1 MAEYDRDTTPNLDRI
16 AARSAGQYLD
26 ECIAH
31 GHFTLISSA
40 SILSGLYPS
49 RHGVGLGRSRLPD
62 MRTIAER
69 FRDRGYHTA
78 GLSRNAFA
86 SSAVGLDRG
95 FDRFELLSPR
105 SLLRVAGPVTV
116 AKYLLGIRRHSVGL
130 EPDLRQHATGYLMTA
145 VAEDWIESLA
155 ANEDPSF
162 LYLHYN
168 EPHRPYCPPLPYR
181 RAFAEDI
188 ELSADEAAAIA
199 MGVHDNLMEIIATGY
214 ELSEAEWEAL
224 IAMYDAGIAHTD
236 ACIGRLFDT
245 IQQSSLGETIFVVTS
260 DHGELFGEQGTLGH
274 KYTMDDGVINVPL
287 VTHGIEESAGGP
299 VQHTDVMATLLRAAG
314 ADATGVQG
322 IDFRHEQ
329 REFTVSQDNENTLD
343 SLLEYNPDF
352 DGSELAIG
360 DHSVLRQDGFKLKK
374 SATTRA
380 LYRLPDEL
388 TDVAEQYP
396 EVADRLDRTLSEW
409 LATEGQP
416 IDEDGTDE
424 AEFSDAMRQQLA
436 DLGYLDEEI
445 PD

>member
-1 MAEYDRDTTPNLDRI
+1 
-16 AARSAGQYLD
+16 
-26 ECIAH
+26 
-31 GHFTLISSA
+31 
-40 SILSGLYPS
+40 
-49 RHGVGLGRSRLPD
+49 
-62 MRTIAER
+62 
-69 FRDRGYHTA
+69 
-78 GLSRNAFA
+78 
-86 SSAVGLDRG
+86 
-95 FDRFELLSPR
+95 
-105 SLLRVAGPVTV
+105 
-116 AKYLLGIRRHSVGL
+116 
-130 EPDLRQHATGYLMTA
+130 
-145 VAEDWIESLA
+145 
-155 ANEDPSF
+155 
-162 LYLHYN
+162 
-168 EPHRPYCPPLPYR
+168 
-181 RAFAEDI
+181 
-188 ELSADEAAAIA
+188 

>member
-1 MAEYDRDTTPNLDRI
+1 
-16 AARSAGQYLD
+16 
-26 ECIAH
+26 
-31 GHFTLISSA
+31 
-40 SILSGLYPS
+40 
-49 RHGVGLGRSRLPD
+49 
-62 MRTIAER
+62 
-69 FRDRGYHTA
+69 
-78 GLSRNAFA
+78 
-86 SSAVGLDRG
+86 
-95 FDRFELLSPR
+95 
-105 SLLRVAGPVTV
+105 
-116 AKYLLGIRRHSVGL
+116 VGL